1 MYLADFNGQ
10 PLRRPIEELRG
21 RLLDARKAAELKQI
35 AQSIQEADRDG
46 CAYEIHAG
54 ASVVRVDR
62 DPRTPGHFR
71 ATWYVSGELDERRKA
86 QTAEDAAG
94 MVWLLRESCTA
105 EGKQFCVKRPKVDYS
120 EAAKSE
126 DPASATS
133 LSTVSAGAVNDEDA
147 PAALLKRYRD
157 RKTKLQAIGYP
168 YYSRL
173 KNEDGSFNIPTSD
186 ESTYWDYAAGVI
198 TIEEAARELC
208 RCGFTNSVDEN
219 YTRIVFARIN
229 ERLHK
234 LDDDL
239 KPIKVAT

>member
-1 MYLADFNGQ
+1 M
-10 PLRRPIEELRG
+10 
-21 RLLDARKAAELKQI
+21 
-35 AQSIQEADRDG
+35 
-46 CAYEIHAG
+46 
-54 ASVVRVDR
+54 
-62 DPRTPGHFR
+62 
-71 ATWYVSGELDERRKA
+71 
-86 QTAEDAAG
+86 
-94 MVWLLRESCTA
+94 
-105 EGKQFCVKRPKVDYS
+105 
-120 EAAKSE
+120 
-126 DPASATS
+126 
-133 LSTVSAGAVNDEDA
+133 SAGAVNDEDA

-208 RCGFTNSVDEN
+208 RCGFTNTVDEN